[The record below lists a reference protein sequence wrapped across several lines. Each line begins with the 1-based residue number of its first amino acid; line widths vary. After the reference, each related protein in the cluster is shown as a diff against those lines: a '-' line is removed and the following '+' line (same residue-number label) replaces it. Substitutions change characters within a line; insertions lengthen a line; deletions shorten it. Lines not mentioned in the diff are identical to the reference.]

1 MEETMELL
9 MEENNKLNIKLQ
21 EKEQETRWDIEE
33 LKRINQNIKERFKAS
48 YEQ

>member
-33 LKRINQNIKERFKAS
+33 LKQINQNIKERFKAS

>member
-1 MEETMELL
+1 MELL

-33 LKRINQNIKERFKAS
+33 LKQIN
-48 YEQ
+48 